1 MAKRIKAGIK
11 DAKQNLKRRELNR
24 YYKTRIKNLIKEAE
38 LSQSKEEFLEK
49 AKKAIS
55 FIDHAADKGVIH
67 KNTAARKKSNLMK
80 EVSRF

>member
-11 DAKQNLKRRELNR
+11 DAKQNIKRGEQNR
-24 YYKTRIKNLIKEAE
+24 YYKTRMKNLIKEATNA
-38 LSQSKEEFLEK
+38 QNKEDFLKK

-55 FIDHAADKGVIH
+55 FIDHAVSKGVIH

-80 EVSRF
+80 EASRF

>member
-11 DAKQNLKRRELNR
+11 DARQNLKRRELNR
-24 YYKTRIKNLIKEAE
+24 YYKTRIKNLIKEAQ
-38 LSQSKEEFLEK
+38 LAQNKEEFLNK
-49 AKKAIS
+49 AKLAIS
-55 FIDHAADKGVIH
+55 FIDHAASKGAIH

>member
-11 DAKQNLKRRELNR
+11 DAKQNIKRKEQNR
-24 YYKTRIKNLIKEAE
+24 YYKTRIKNLIKEVTDA
-38 LSQSKEEFLEK
+38 QNKEDFLEK

-55 FIDHAADKGVIH
+55 FIDHAVSKGVIH

-80 EVSRF
+80 EISRF